1 MSKKIIEF
9 GIWKGIPIK
18 WLVLSEDEQKMFL
31 VTERDIF
38 DHCFN
43 PNTQCGNK
51 WSESE
56 IRTVLYDEFL
66 SCAFTEA
73 EKNEIITTTLTD
85 TDDDTLE
92 EKVFLL
98 NKTEAKK
105 FLTIEERSLYF
116 DWWLRNVPPNNTSCA
131 FCVDSDGNFS
141 WNYVRYVYGIRPA
154 LYLKKHTEP
163 TK

>member
-1 MSKKIIEF
+1 MSRNIIEF
-9 GIWKGIPIK
+9 GIWKGVPIK

-31 VTERDIF
+31 VTESDIF
-38 DHCFN
+38 DNCFN

-56 IRTVLYDEFL
+56 ICTKLNSEFYDTAFSETEKDRIIASTL
-66 SCAFTEA
+66 S
-73 EKNEIITTTLTD
+73 D
-85 TDDDTLE
+85 TDDDTIE
-92 EKVFLL
+92 KKVFLL
-98 NKTEAKK
+98 SKAEAKK
-105 FLTIEERSLYF
+105 LLTTEERSLYF

-154 LYLKKHTEP
+154 IYLSKP
-163 TK
+163 N